1 MANPQKKSIP
11 PAAGLQPDEKTEL
24 FRRAA
29 KAARTSKALINE
41 TEELLAQTR
50 RLLKK
55 SEDRLVSK

>member
-11 PAAGLQPDEKTEL
+11 PVAELQPDDKTEL

-29 KAARTSKALINE
+29 KAAKTSRLLINE
-41 TEELLAQTR
+41 TEQLLAQTK